1 MAQLDGLTEEQKR
14 KYDQLQEQIKKL
26 EAKQKLI
33 AQRASGQRRKDATR
47 RSIVIGTVVFAKA
60 EQNEKIRTAVVE
72 WLRAGVAEN
81 MRYLFPEI
89 WPDAKRPSK
98 KRQAQEEA
106 KGETEAGAEPE
117 SRYKPML
124 DGLNNFKAE

>member
-33 AQRASGQRRKDATR
+33 ALKATTQRRKDATR
-47 RSIVIGTVVFAKA
+47 RAIVAGTVVFAKA
-60 EQNEKIRTAVVE
+60 EQNDKIRVAVVE

-106 KGETEAGAEPE
+106 KGETEPGAEPE